1 MMESVLQQSVST
13 YLSRL
18 TGETLTPDSPLRL
31 RSVQR
36 AALSSWARQQKV
48 SLRFALIS
56 SSMPFT
62 VRELLLPADR
72 DAGQIVVMPTPQQVI
87 DTPVLKGI
95 PANRVGV
102 DIEEVDSLPVAFDY
116 REHAFY
122 QDNFT
127 AAEISYCIRQ
137 RSVRAS
143 LCGLWAAKEAIVKA
157 GIATAPQGH
166 LKGIEISHDDEGR
179 PVFAGSSL
187 SISHSARSAVA
198 VCNSY
203 G

>member
-1 MMESVLQQSVST
+1 MESALQQTVST

-36 AALSSWARQQKV
+36 AALSSWARQQQV

-56 SSMPFT
+56 SSVPFT
-62 VRELLLPADR
+62 VRELLLPADG
-72 DAGQIVVMPTPQQVI
+72 DAAQVVVIPTTQQVI
-87 DTPVLKGI
+87 DTPVLKGT

-122 QDNFT
+122 RDNFT

-137 RSVRAS
+137 CSVRAS
-143 LCGLWAAKEAIVKA
+143 LCGLWAAKEAILKA
-157 GIATAPQGH
+157 GVASAPQGH
-166 LKGIEISHDDEGR
+166 LKSIEISHDEEGR
-179 PVFAGSSL
+179 PVFTGCSL
-187 SISHSARSAVA
+187 SISHSARSAIA
-198 VCNSY
+198 VCNSH